1 MPVTTDKLKVEFCS
15 GCIARTTHRSVV
27 ESGRRLRRRRFR
39 CESCGATTSQCS
51 TPGCRY
57 MTVAPEAGRGDDRDS
72 RSKPRLFCA
81 EHGGEI
87 PSFSKA
93 DLRFSDLGDW
103 NDFFARDS
111 RDVRKL
117 GKSILVALAVG
128 GGAGAVVV
136 PVAGVLAAKL
146 GAMGLLGA
154 ASTGTAIQSLSGA
167 ALAKASLAYLGG
179 GALAAGGGG
188 MAVGTGVVGAAGA
201 VLGTARGV
209 QVANAYYGEVKGYEI
224 KNVRRSLDHGRP
236 PLLFV
241 DGFLQD
247 EEGRFDDWDRGT
259 RVLFPGSAAYGVKWE
274 SGRLAQ
280 LGGVLQG
287 SAKAVAAFRRKPRLK
302 AAAVLGLQA
311 VLDNP
316 WHVALYKA
324 NGVGVM
330 NADMVSR
337 FDGAPPVL
345 MGHSLGARTIYYSLL
360 QLVEKGGPPKV
371 QDVFLL
377 GGAVG
382 RAAEWDK
389 AASAVA
395 GTIWN
400 LYSERDQ
407 VLSKLYRVAT
417 AGLSEPVGTG
427 PIASDAA
434 NVVDID
440 CSDVVGSH
448 GEFKEKLGDL
458 LGRADFPREGG
469 VPPGARRLLRALK
482 RGWVRLRDSFCGG

>member
-1 MPVTTDKLKVEFCS
+1 
-15 GCIARTTHRSVV
+15 
-27 ESGRRLRRRRFR
+27 
-39 CESCGATTSQCS
+39 
-51 TPGCRY
+51 
-57 MTVAPEAGRGDDRDS
+57 MTVVPESDAGDRQS
-72 RSKPRLFCA
+72 RSKPRLLCA

-111 RDVRKL
+111 SDFRKL
-117 GKSILVALAVG
+117 GKTILVALAVG
-128 GGAGAVVV
+128 GGGATVAV

-167 ALAKASLAYLGG
+167 ALAKASLAFLGG

-188 MAVGTGVVGAAGA
+188 MAVGTGVIGAAGA
-201 VLGTARGV
+201 ALGTARGV
-209 QVANAYYGEVKGYEI
+209 QVANAYHGEVKGYEI
-224 KNVRRSLDHGRP
+224 KSVRRSRDHGRP

-247 EEGRFDDWDRGT
+247 EGGRFDDWDRGT
-259 RVLFPGSAAYGVKWE
+259 RALFPGSAAYGVKWE
-274 SGRLAQ
+274 SGRLAK
-280 LGGVLQG
+280 LGNVLQR
-287 SAKAVAAFRRKPRLK
+287 SAAAVAAFGRKPRLVGK
-302 AAAVLGLQA
+302 AAVVLGLQE

-360 QLVEKGGPPKV
+360 QLAERGGPPKV

-407 VLSKLYRVAT
+407 VLSKLYRVGT
-417 AGLSEPVGTG
+417 AWLSEPVGTG
-427 PIASDAA
+427 PIVSDAA
-434 NVVDID
+434 NVVNID

-458 LGRADFPREGG
+458 LGRAEFPLAATAAGSLEARL
-469 VPPGARRLLRALK
+469 GALESEMRLVLRRLSRRLVTIVLR
-482 RGWVRLRDSFCGG
+482 R